1 MATGTKTGGR
11 TKGTPNRTTAETKEL
26 LQTIVSK
33 ELDKLGA
40 MLEQLEP
47 NERINAIA
55 KLLPYI
61 LPKQNEV
68 KAEITNTDKN
78 LTSEEREKRISE
90 LIKKAKSK

>member
-11 TKGTPNRTTAETKEL
+11 AKGTPNRTTAETKEL

-33 ELDKLGA
+33 ELNKLGVI
-40 MLEQLEP
+40 LEQLEP
-47 NERINAIA
+47 IERVNAIS

-68 KAEITNTDKN
+68 KAEITTDK
-78 LTSEEREKRISE
+78 LLSGEDRDRRIAE
-90 LIKKAKSK
+90 LIKKAKSM